1 MSVCVSVT
9 VFACLC
15 ECIGVNVC
23 LCVCLH
29 VMCGYVCD
37 MHTYK
42 NLKIK
47 ASAGWC
53 KAQGM
58 ETSKREAP
66 LDEKQLM
73 W

>member
-1 MSVCVSVT
+1 MSVCACVT

-15 ECIGVNVC
+15 ECVGVNVC

-29 VMCGYVCD
+29 VMYVCD

-47 ASAGWC
+47 TLAGWC
-53 KAQGM
+53 KAQDM
-58 ETSKREAP
+58 ETPKRESP
-66 LDEKQLM
+66 LDEKQLK

>member
-47 ASAGWC
+47 ALAGWC

-58 ETSKREAP
+58 ETPKREAP